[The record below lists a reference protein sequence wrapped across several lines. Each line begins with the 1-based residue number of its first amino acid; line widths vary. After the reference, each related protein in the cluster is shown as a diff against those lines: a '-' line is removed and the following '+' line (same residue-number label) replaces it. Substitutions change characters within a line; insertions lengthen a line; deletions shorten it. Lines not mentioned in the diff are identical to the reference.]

1 LVINSFCQD
10 FIIERNPEYSGQNIF
25 VKKRLLSREYNQ
37 VDPFMQFIM
46 KKLWLVLFILLNIS
60 SLQSLPEYSVE
71 TSQNC
76 NYCHISSDGG
86 GELTDNGKGFSESK
100 HKSQFSMIQIL
111 ISLVR
116 FVHIFFAF
124 LWFGTILY
132 VHLILK
138 PAYASGGLPPN
149 EVKVGVVS
157 MIVIGITGT
166 IMTIYHFQ
174 DFSDL
179 FESSFGILLLIKV
192 SIYLVMV
199 ISAFFIVVFVG
210 PKLHAKKAHITH
222 ADGDMTLEMLK
233 NFNGQEGKPSYIC
246 YKGKIYDVTHS
257 KRWSEG
263 VHFKQHHAGTD
274 LTDALARAPHS
285 EEKLSKFPVVG
296 ELVVNDKEPVKESSK
311 NIFYFVAY
319 TNLFLVLIILFI
331 LTIWKKVH

>member
-1 LVINSFCQD
+1 MLKSAGLAIFFLVT
-10 FIIERNPEYSGQNIF
+10 
-25 VKKRLLSREYNQ
+25 L
-37 VDPFMQFIM
+37 
-46 KKLWLVLFILLNIS
+46 S

-86 GELTDNGKGFSESK
+86 GVLTENGKSFSESK
-100 HKSQFSMIQIL
+100 NKSSFSMVQIF
-111 ISLVR
+111 ISFVR

-157 MIVIGITGT
+157 MIMIGITGT
-166 IMTIYHFQ
+166 IMAIYNFQ
-174 DFSDL
+174 DFSEL
-179 FESSFGILLLIKV
+179 FASTFGIFLLIKV

-210 PKLHAKKAHITH
+210 PKLHAKKAYITH
-222 ADGDMTLEMLK
+222 AGGDMTLEMLRS
-233 NFNGQEGKPSYIC
+233 FNGQEGRPSYIC

-274 LTDALARAPHS
+274 LTNALTRAPHS

-296 ELVVNDKEPVKESSK
+296 QLVVNEEEPVKESSK
-311 NIFYFVAY
+311 KIFYLVAY